1 MEKFYDETTI
11 FLDEIILN
19 DTNII
24 FDTLQILTIPPKV
37 SDKDKLVNFDK
48 DKSIEF
54 KDIPRKKF
62 LLTIKKEKQN
72 EYIQYSDNQFKN
84 NLIILY
90 KNFSN
95 DNDKIKI
102 ADDLLD
108 IYNNLSIDKKKHL
121 LDNNINPIINVNKIF
136 TLNNNESYNIEI
148 NESIEKEELETYFS
162 EMENIKNSRSTYEN
176 KMNRLFELFKPFIDD
191 NDFLNNLN
199 YSKYIPLFDRDSIS
213 HCILNNNQDC
223 VDLDNNKIDIEKF
236 RLLSNR
242 IFKLNKNR
250 TLTLYNG
257 DNVKLLGY
265 ISSFPK
271 NKNFR
276 KFDMSKYYNDIEQL
290 EINDKV
296 KIYFNITNDTIK
308 ENNYNINGTIISI
321 KNSKIDIELDKSI
334 ILKDEIK
341 TNKLSYY
348 KNNNFNNFYIY
359 LEEEEDN
366 IYFKKQLIDD
376 LESIAFQFPESEQK
390 INIKDDPNY
399 QKYLSFILPNIT
411 ELISYYNNFFNFE
424 DIQEIL
430 NNYSYNINNLHKDDI
445 EIIYNKFKSNIEKY
459 ENLNKDS
466 IKNLSIVKKT
476 ESKKQEIKLDKI
488 NQKILNIDNTPYEE
502 YNKNYID
509 NIENRILY
517 FNKQKDLGYSH
528 YLELLINSLESKIND
543 IQDEDFNKQLEN
555 FRGEK
560 KNLEREIKK
569 YKDIECNTIEI
580 HKFYHNENDFNNDQ
594 GKQELNNKYV
604 ILNTAN
610 GISILYIMKN
620 GSWNRE
626 NIIDSNDVDSIKYC
640 DGVYY
645 YKKIKENI
653 CMYDDLESLCQK
665 RDHITNKRKLE
676 IIELQIEIIVDLI
689 SFKKHNKSYIKELK
703 KYKEN
708 LKNIT
713 NIESTFE
720 QVKYIK
726 KRKLGN
732 YIGDAEYIDVDK
744 IYNNMEQFNEQEY
757 TPIPFLESTKQKDI
771 PYRDTNN
778 FKLIENILD
787 ILGFNFKDLEKIH
800 IYKCIDYF
808 SDILLKTTINNYK
821 KQNNKKTKELDNNQI
836 LRKIYNNDDEINKI
850 INRNLILIISS
861 MIVIL
866 FQILYPDIEINIT
879 DTVLENKYFSIKGF
893 PIDTDKD
900 NNSDKQLYK
909 YVYYIINKKYSNKYD
924 LHNTPKKLKQII
936 NIILKNRKEYNILL
950 KKNKL
955 VIETE
960 QKKLNP
966 KVWSEFRP
974 NLNMKDEPNN
984 NIGKYIYEI
993 FDKINQKNNKLYKN
1007 NILNKPLV
1015 LNICCLEK
1023 INLQLNYYNYFKD
1036 TNISDYLHDIKSSNT
1051 LVINEFFINI
1061 LKNNFRTSF
1070 DNSEIFNSN
1079 FDKNNKLLD
1088 KPEFFNLNYF
1098 NYKQK
1103 INNIIASQKNKQIK
1117 NDKLLIELIENM
1129 DDNRKWNSFT
1139 KKIKELFDKIINFTN
1154 IHNLEDK
1161 DIDSLIITDLNK
1173 YIVSLEGLN
1182 NEDLMN
1188 IKNIQIKFITNRIPT
1203 ILSKIFNNY
1212 YPIKA
1217 NKNYLNNEQKEK
1229 ILNINK
1235 NDNLLNFAKKL
1246 QNRDEF
1252 KNIVFSNKLLNT
1264 KINILLLNLKNNGN
1278 NNEINNITKN
1288 IYILNYIFLVI
1299 LLYIYSY
1306 LIDNNDD
1313 SEEFNI
1319 DSLLNNIDLFI
1330 NTNKTDINLSSTLT
1344 LVADIVYYI
1353 LIDYRNTIKNQLIDY
1368 DDLQSRMDELREK
1381 SKMNKLKKQADLNI
1395 EDRIIVKQ
1403 LKDFTGRD
1411 NIYNPEAT
1419 NTNVNN
1425 GDNPRNDSILES
1437 LNKEQD
1443 NDNNFMFE
1451 PGEEPDLIDDIV
1463 NIEFS

>member
-11 FLDEIILN
+11 FLNEIILN
-19 DTNII
+19 DTNIV
-24 FDTLQILTIPPKV
+24 FDTLQILPV
-37 SDKDKLVNFDK
+37 SPTNEDKNKDKDKDK
-48 DKSIEF
+48 DKTDEP
-54 KDIPRKKF
+54 KDLPRKKF
-62 LLTIKKEKQN
+62 LLTIKKDKQN
-72 EYIQYSDNQFKN
+72 EFIQYSDNQFKN

-90 KNFSN
+90 KNLAN

-108 IYNNLSIDKKKHL
+108 IYNNLSIDNKKYL
-121 LDNNINPIINVNKIF
+121 IDNNINPIIHINKIF
-136 TLNNNESYNIEI
+136 TLNNNETYKIED
-148 NESIEKEELETYFS
+148 NDSIKKEELETYFS

-191 NDFLNNLN
+191 NDYLNDLN
-199 YSKYIPLFDRDSIS
+199 YSKYIPLFDRDAIS

-223 VDLDNNKIDIEKF
+223 VDLDNNTINIEKF

-276 KFDMSKYYNDIEQL
+276 KFDMSKYYKDIKELQ
-290 EINDKV
+290 IGDKV
-296 KIYFNITNDTIK
+296 KIYFNIINDSIK
-308 ENNYNINGTIISI
+308 ENNYNINGSISKI
-321 KNSKIDIELDKSI
+321 KDDKIDIVLDKSI

-341 TNKLSYY
+341 TNKLTYNKS
-348 KNNNFNNFYIY
+348 NNFNNFYIY
-359 LEEEEDN
+359 LEDEKDN

-376 LESIAFQFPESEQK
+376 LESIAFQFPESEGK
-390 INIKDDPNY
+390 VNIKDDPKY

-430 NNYSYNINNLHKDDI
+430 NNYSYNINNLHKNDI

-459 ENLNKDS
+459 ENSNKDL
-466 IKNLSIVKKT
+466 IKNLSIIKKSEPT
-476 ESKKQEIKLDKI
+476 KKEIKLDEI
-488 NQKILNIDNTPYEE
+488 NKELLNIDNTQYEE

-509 NIENRILY
+509 NINNRILY

-528 YLELLINSLESKIND
+528 YLKLLITSLENKIND
-543 IQDEDFNKQLEN
+543 IQDEDFDKQLNN
-555 FRGEK
+555 FTDEK
-560 KNLEREIKK
+560 KKLESEIKK
-569 YKDIECNTIEI
+569 YKDIECDTIEI
-580 HKFYHNENDFNNDQ
+580 HKFYHNENDFNNDE
-594 GKQELNNKYV
+594 GNQELNDKYV
-604 ILNTAN
+604 ILNTTN
-610 GISILYIMKN
+610 GISILYTMKN

-645 YKKIKENI
+645 YKKIKKNI

-665 RDHITNKRKLE
+665 RDHITNKKKLD
-676 IIELQIEIIVDLI
+676 IIELQIEIVNDLI
-689 SFKKHNKSYIKELK
+689 NFKKSYNSYTKQIK
-703 KYKEN
+703 KYDEN
-708 LKNIT
+708 LKNII
-713 NIESTFE
+713 NIEPLFE
-720 QVKYIK
+720 QVKYSK

-732 YIGDAEYIDVDK
+732 YTGNADYVDVDK

-757 TPIPFLESTKQKDI
+757 IPIPFLENTKQKDI

-778 FKLIENILD
+778 FKLIENILY
-787 ILGFNFKDLEKIH
+787 ILGFNFKDLEKMH
-800 IYKCIDYF
+800 IYNSIDYF

-821 KQNNKKTKELDNNQI
+821 KKNKEKTKNLDSNEI
-836 LRKIYNNDDEINKI
+836 LQLIYKSDDEINKI

-861 MIVIL
+861 IVVIL
-866 FQILYPDIEINIT
+866 FQIFYPDIEINIT
-879 DTVLENKYFSIKGF
+879 DTELENKYFSIKGY

-900 NNSDKQLYK
+900 NKSDKQLYK
-909 YVYYIINKKYSNKYD
+909 YVYYIINKKYSDEYD
-924 LHNTPKKLKQII
+924 LDNTPKKLKQII
-936 NIILKNRKEYNILL
+936 NIILKNRNEYESLL

-984 NIGKYIYEI
+984 NIGKYLYEI
-993 FDKINQKNNKLYKN
+993 FEKINEKNNKLYKN
-1007 NILNKPLV
+1007 NIFNKPLL

-1036 TNISDYLHDIKSSNT
+1036 TNINDYLRDIKSSSK

-1061 LKNNFRTSF
+1061 LKNNLRTNF
-1070 DNSEIFNSN
+1070 DNSKIFNSN
-1079 FDKNNKLLD
+1079 FDTDDKLLD
-1088 KPEFFNLNYF
+1088 KPEFFNLDYF

-1103 INNIIASQKNKQIK
+1103 INNIIKSQENKQIK
-1117 NDKLLIELIENM
+1117 NDKLLMELIENM
-1129 DDNRKWNSFT
+1129 DDNRKWYSFT
-1139 KKIKELFDKIINFTN
+1139 KKIKELFDKIIKFTN

-1161 DIDSLIITDLNK
+1161 DIDSLIIGDLNR
-1173 YIVSLEGLN
+1173 YIVSLDDLS
-1182 NEDLMN
+1182 NEELMN
-1188 IKNIQIKFITNRIPT
+1188 IKNIQMKFITNRIPT

-1212 YPIKA
+1212 YPIKTS
-1217 NKNYLNNEQKEK
+1217 KSYLNNEQKEK
-1229 ILNINK
+1229 ILSINK
-1235 NDNLLNFAKKL
+1235 NDNLLDFAKNL
-1246 QNRDEF
+1246 QDRDEF
-1252 KNIVFSNKLLNT
+1252 RDIIFSNKLFNT

-1278 NNEINNITKN
+1278 NEINNITKN
-1288 IYILNYIFLVI
+1288 LYLLNYIFLVI
-1299 LLYIYSY
+1299 ILYIYSY

-1313 SEEFNI
+1313 SDEFNI
-1319 DSLLNNIDLFI
+1319 DSILDDIDLFI
-1330 NTNKTDINLSSTLT
+1330 NTNNTDANLSSTLR
-1344 LVADIVYYI
+1344 LVADIVSYI
-1353 LIDYRNTIKNQLIDY
+1353 LTDYRNTIKNQLIDY
-1368 DDLQSRMDELREK
+1368 DDLQSKMDELREK

-1395 EDRIIVKQ
+1395 EDRIIAKQ

-1411 NIYNPEAT
+1411 DIYNPEAT
-1419 NTNVNN
+1419 NTLINN
-1425 GDNPRNDSILES
+1425 GDNPRNDSILDS
-1437 LNKEQD
+1437 LNNDQD
-1443 NDNNFMFE
+1443 NDNNFMFD
-1451 PGEEPDLIDDIV
+1451 PGEDPDLVVEEIDV
-1463 NIEFS
+1463 EFS